1 MKSCANCK
9 DSPLNNSRLVGKV
22 FEKTPCFPCV
32 MEDQIKNRKCRNIIE
47 SCGDVEF
54 NEALH
59 GHIPSV
65 AEGSVSD
72 ALMRRMVK
80 MKLEMWDLISSG
92 QLDAIDCRIVEMMS
106 VYLTPSLR
114 EVARRLE
121 IPVITTRRKW
131 LRLKSL
137 LSMKCVNKT

>member
-1 MKSCANCK
+1 MKSCTNCK
-9 DSPLNNSRLVGKV
+9 DSPLNNSKLAGKV

-32 MEDQIKNRKCRNIIE
+32 MEDHVKNQRYRNFVE

-59 GHIPSV
+59 GHIPPV
-65 AEGSVSD
+65 AKGSISD

-92 QLDAIDCRIVEMMS
+92 QLDALDCRIVEMMS

-114 EVARRLE
+114 EVARKLKISE
-121 IPVITTRRKW
+121 ITARR
-131 LRLKSL
+131 RCRRIKSL
-137 LSMKCVNKT
+137 LSRGCVQ

>member
-9 DSPLNNSRLVGKV
+9 DSPLNNSRLAGKV

-59 GHIPSV
+59 SHIPAV

-80 MKLEMWDLISSG
+80 MKLEMWDIISSG

-106 VYLTPSLR
+106 VYLTPSFR
-114 EVARRLE
+114 EVARRLKISE
-121 IPVITTRRKW
+121 ITARRRCRR
-131 LRLKSL
+131 LRSL
-137 LSMKCVNKT
+137 LSKEYVKKT